1 LRAERLDGRDL
12 DPAILGH
19 LRKGGPEH
27 RECKIG
33 ERSCRREELAIYRVR
48 L

>member
-1 LRAERLDGRDL
+1 
-12 DPAILGH
+12 

-33 ERSCRREELAIYRVR
+33 ERTCRRAEPAIYRVR